1 MNGWQW
7 VKPRSLEAI
16 ISTSIPDQQLEKSN
30 HSVAIKQLYDT
41 SLCGEVS
48 VQGKGPVVIVF
59 FFWYRLHT

>member
-16 ISTSIPDQQLEKSN
+16 ISTSVPDQQLEKSK
-30 HSVAIKQLYDT
+30 HSVATKQLCYT

-48 VQGKGPVVIVF
+48 VEGKGLVVIVF